1 MAFRR
6 SRVNSPSHK
15 CDNFCLLTSPENVKW
30 ASSAI
35 KICFHKPGSAS
46 TIRGLFGALQ
56 TTWTSNIVCVNCT
69 LYGSKYKWYFK
80 MRPTDVKTLIAV
92 MKRHFWILATVFSYR
107 LNQFI
112 ATFLSLMDC
121 MLTISHYPLST
132 GNQKMI
138 SIVKQCLLATIL
150 STICTLSY
158 HDWTTIFKVNCHY
171 FNALFH

>member
-35 KICFHKPGSAS
+35 KVCFHKPGSAS

-56 TTWTSNIVCVNCT
+56 TTWTSNIVCVMEANT
-69 LYGSKYKWYFK
+69 NYTSKCA
-80 MRPTDVKTLIAV
+80 PLIAV
-92 MKRHFWILATVFSYR
+92 MKRHFWILATVFSYH
-107 LNQFI
+107 LI

-138 SIVKQCLLATIL
+138 SIVRQCLLATIL